1 MEAIKKELTEEQ
13 RRQNRMALGERMLAS
28 KRQMQKDMKAAY
40 KNDPYIKSIVENLKK
55 KDAKSLVI
63 IEEFKMIIEGYSNK

>member
-28 KRQMQKDMKAAY
+28 KRQMQKEMRAAY
-40 KNDPYIKSIVENLKK
+40 KSAPFIKALLK
-55 KDAKSLVI
+55 I
-63 IEEFKMIIEGYSNK
+63 